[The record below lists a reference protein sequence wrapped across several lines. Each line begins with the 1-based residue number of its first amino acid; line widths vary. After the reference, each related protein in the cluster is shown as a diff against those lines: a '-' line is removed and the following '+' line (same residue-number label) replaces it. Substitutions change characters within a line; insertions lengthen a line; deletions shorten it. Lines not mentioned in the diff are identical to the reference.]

1 MKKIFFMSSAIKIA
15 KILEKKGLFWMN
27 TSLPSCSVC
36 VRMCACACVRVC
48 VCVCVCVC
56 VWGNDYGF
64 LNLVHFFPIGE
75 GKTLNFGFGSMS
87 IVQ

>member
-15 KILEKKGLFWMN
+15 KIFEKKGLFWMN
-27 TSLPSCSVC
+27 TNLPSCSVC
-36 VRMCACACVRVC
+36 VC
-48 VCVCVCVC
+48 VCVS

-64 LNLVHFFPIGE
+64 FNVVHFFPIGE
-75 GKTLNFGFGSMS
+75 GKTLNFGFGSIS

>member
-27 TSLPSCSVC
+27 TNLPSCS
-36 VRMCACACVRVC
+36 VC

-75 GKTLNFGFGSMS
+75 GKTLNFGFCSIS

>member
-27 TSLPSCSVC
+27 TNLPSCS
-36 VRMCACACVRVC
+36 VC

-56 VWGNDYGF
+56 VSGGM
-64 LNLVHFFPIGE
+64 IMA
-75 GKTLNFGFGSMS
+75 S
-87 IVQ
+87 